1 MRYEQPGSGVASTPI
16 LSVDG
21 LRKRYGDQTVVDDLG
36 FSVRRGQCFG
46 LLGPN
51 GAGKTTSLR
60 MLLGMTMPDAGTVL
74 LCNERV
80 PEFAHRA
87 RMRVG
92 VVPQFDNL
100 DPDFSVS
107 ENLRIFGRYFG
118 LSGACLLYTSDA
130 ADECCG
136 V

>member
-60 MLLGMTMPDAGTVL
+60 MLLGMTTSPVCPTEVSDRFAWVGQPQRHTVT
-74 LCNERV
+74 
-80 PEFAHRA
+80 
-87 RMRVG
+87 G
-92 VVPQFDNL
+92 VLQPTVE
-100 DPDFSVS
+100 S
-107 ENLRIFGRYFG
+107 
-118 LSGACLLYTSDA
+118 
-130 ADECCG
+130 
-136 V
+136 